1 MSQKV
6 AGTKS
11 CEVANFSGRKKE
23 VNVAGIKRCEF
34 EIAAKI
40 KLRSKGFLGNSILQN

>member
-11 CEVANFSGRKKE
+11 CEVANISGRKKE
-23 VNVAGIKRCEF
+23 VNVAGIKHCETEKF
-34 EIAAKI
+34 HETDP
-40 KLRSKGFLGNSILQN
+40 LLH